1 MMERPNY
8 QANYSSVPPSNFLDN
23 TVDTMMYV
31 FELVIIIS

>member
-8 QANYSSVPPSNFLDN
+8 QARYSSEPPSGSTFLDN

-31 FELVIIIS
+31 YLN